1 MRQNKLSEILI
12 DIGLSDHEAGV
23 YLAALSLGPS
33 TIARIAKAAEIKR
46 TTVYSVVDSLQS
58 RGLMNVEV
66 RGLKKLFAA
75 SNPVKLDS
83 ILDSRKEKLKS
94 VLPDF
99 SALYNLKGGE
109 SFIKYYQG
117 IEAIKNVYEGL
128 IKDVRP
134 HEDYLIISDQ
144 KRWYE
149 IDEKFFEDF
158 SRRRAKLPINIRML
172 LVESDI
178 ARKFKERERLFNIKV
193 KFLPKG
199 TALSTNLVVIP
210 ERVVIQQLTVPIFAM
225 VIENQSTIQM
235 FQQMFEILWK
245 SVPEEAGSKN
255 S

>member
-1 MRQNKLSEILI
+1 MRQNKLVDTLT
-12 DIGLSDHEAGV
+12 DLGLSEHEASV

-33 TIARIAKAAEIKR
+33 TIAKISKAAEIKR
-46 TTVYSVVDSLQS
+46 TTVYSVVDALQV

-66 RGLKKLFAA
+66 RGLKKLYAA
-75 SNPVKLDS
+75 SNPEKLDT
-83 ILDSRKEKLKS
+83 ILDSRKERLKT

-99 SALYNLKGGE
+99 AALYNLKGGE
-109 SFIKYYQG
+109 SFIKYYEG

-128 IKDVRP
+128 IKNVCP

-149 IDEKFFEDF
+149 VDKAFFDDF

-172 LVESDI
+172 LVDSDT
-178 ARKFKERERLFNIKV
+178 ARLWKSREKMLNVKV

-199 TALSTNLVVIP
+199 TELTTNLVVIP
-210 ERVVIQQLTVPIFAM
+210 RRVVVQQLTPPIFAM

-245 SVPEEAGSKN
+245 SISE
-255 S
+255 

>member
-1 MRQNKLSEILI
+1 MKENKLIEILR
-12 DIGLSDHEAGV
+12 DLGLSEHEAGV

-46 TTVYSVVDSLQS
+46 TTVYSVVDALQT

-66 RGLKKLFAA
+66 RGLKKFFAA
-75 SNPVKLDS
+75 SNPEKLDS
-83 ILDSRKEKLKS
+83 ILDLRKEKLKT

-99 SALYNLKGGE
+99 AALYNLKGGE

-172 LVESDI
+172 LVDSDV
-178 ARKFKERERLFNIKV
+178 ARLWKEREKMLNIKV
-193 KFLPKG
+193 KFLPQG
-199 TALSTNLVVIP
+199 TALSTNLVIIP
-210 ERVVIQQLTVPIFAM
+210 ERVVVQQLTPPIFAM

-245 SVPEEAGSKN
+245 SIPEEPIKK
-255 S
+255 